1 MGADAI
7 EQLVQAMDA
16 TISEPMRESKKDF
29 LMSIDT
35 SLNIPGRGCVV
46 TGTVEQGKVKT
57 NEDVLLVGVRRKAT
71 PTTVTGIESFHKQ
84 LDFAEAGDNVGVL
97 LRGVTKEQIKR
108 GMCLTKPGSVEIR
121 RNFEGEI
128 YVLKPDE
135 GGRAKPFFTGYRP
148 QCFIRTAD
156 TAVDLALPKDMQMCM
171 PGDNV
176 TVTMKLNVPLPIVK
190 GQRFALRE
198 GGKTVAAGVITK
210 LLADTDADL
219 KEEEERAAK
228 AKKA

>member
-1 MGADAI
+1 
-7 EQLVQAMDA
+7 
-16 TISEPMRESKKDF
+16 
-29 LMSIDT
+29 
-35 SLNIPGRGCVV
+35 
-46 TGTVEQGKVKT
+46 
-57 NEDVLLVGVRRKAT
+57 
-71 PTTVTGIESFHKQ
+71 
-84 LDFAEAGDNVGVL
+84 
-97 LRGVTKEQIKR
+97 
-108 GMCLTKPGSVEIR
+108 MCLAKPNSIEIR

-156 TAVDLALPKDMQMCM
+156 TAVDLTLPKDMAMAM

-176 TVTMKLNVPLPIVK
+176 TVHMKLNYPLPVVK

-210 LLADTDADL
+210 LLQDTDEDL
-219 KEEEERAAK
+219 KEEEMRAAK
-228 AKKA
+228 AKAMK